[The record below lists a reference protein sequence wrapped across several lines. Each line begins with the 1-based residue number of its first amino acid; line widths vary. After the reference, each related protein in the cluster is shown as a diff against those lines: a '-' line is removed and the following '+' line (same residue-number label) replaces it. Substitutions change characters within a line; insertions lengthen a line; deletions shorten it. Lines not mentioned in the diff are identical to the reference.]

1 MMRWVTLGLMICTLA
16 GCASQPAPAI
26 ATTAAQPIYDDAI
39 AAALVYDPPVIA
51 NSPHTDFSREGRAQ
65 AAYGGFEELITTY
78 YYLRVDDR
86 QLQYGGG
93 GGLGHR
99 GGNFDRFERQA
110 ITERVGVSYR

>member
-1 MMRWVTLGLMICTLA
+1 MMRCLVLALMGCML
-16 GCASQPAPAI
+16 GCASQPAPAPI
-26 ATTAAQPIYDDAI
+26 PTTAAQPVYDDAI

-51 NSPHTDFSREGRAQ
+51 NSPHTDFSREGRGQ
-65 AAYGGFEELITTY
+65 VAYGGFEELITTY

-110 ITERVGVSYR
+110 IIERTGVSYR